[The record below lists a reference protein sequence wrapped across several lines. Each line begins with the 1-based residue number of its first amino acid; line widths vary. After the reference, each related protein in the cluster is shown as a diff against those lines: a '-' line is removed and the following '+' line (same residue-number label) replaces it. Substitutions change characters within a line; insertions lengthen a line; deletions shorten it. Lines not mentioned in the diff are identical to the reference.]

1 MNTLVA
7 EARHSLAAAWLLARG
22 DRNAYGLMNL
32 SEDGFWRSFAAILPV
47 LPLYLYTT
55 DFGARFEPAGSG
67 GEPPSTLL
75 AVLSLLI
82 QWVTWPILIA
92 AIGKPLGWGANFVR
106 YMVAFNWSS
115 VYVIGV
121 MLPPLMLFD
130 AGVIGR
136 DTMGLL
142 GLVSMAAA
150 LWIRWIVAVTGLQVS
165 GFVAAALVLGE
176 LLLSLGTDA
185 VIG

>member
-165 GFVAAALVLGE
+165 GMVAAALVFGE
-176 LLLSLGTDA
+176 LLISLGTDSL
-185 VIG
+185 IG

>member
-1 MNTLVA
+1 MSVSGS
-7 EARHSLAAAWLLARG
+7 RRPAAAASR
-22 DRNAYGLMNL
+22 RR
-32 SEDGFWRSFAAILPV
+32 RSL
-47 LPLYLYTT
+47 T
-55 DFGARFEPAGSG
+55 
-67 GEPPSTLL
+67 
-75 AVLSLLI
+75 VLSLLI

-121 MLPPLMLFD
+121 MLPPLMLYD

-136 DTMGLL
+136 DAMGFL